1 MNQRHEVIEKVLM
14 EVCQRTDA
22 DHLIALGRDPFVA
35 GALAADWLYPRNML
49 EDLLDMLMGIKPSHY
64 PFDAH
69 DVEALPYDIWDQINR
84 ADPPLMTAT
93 DFWEEFQKDIG
104 SESMKQ
110 TIRTYDELE
119 AMGLDPDTGEDLS
132 A

>member
-22 DHLIALGRDPFVA
+22 DHLITLGRDPLVA

-69 DVEALPYDIWDQINR
+69 DVEALPYDIWNQINS